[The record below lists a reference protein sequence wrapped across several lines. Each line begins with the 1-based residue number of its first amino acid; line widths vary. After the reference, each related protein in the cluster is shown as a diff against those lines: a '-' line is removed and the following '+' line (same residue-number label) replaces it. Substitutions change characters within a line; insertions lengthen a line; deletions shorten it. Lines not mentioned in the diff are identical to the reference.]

1 MYSKHRPQV
10 MSRCAEM
17 SVTSDRNYYF
27 LVVLVFPEIHEISKY
42 SCSFKRALAF
52 ICGKKNCFR
61 LLYFLGVAGFD
72 AVFWVHKIAGLD
84 LQNQI

>member
-1 MYSKHRPQV
+1 MKSVCTAVVSKERLL
-10 MSRCAEM
+10 
-17 SVTSDRNYYF
+17 F
-27 LVVLVFPEIHEISKY
+27 IS
-42 SCSFKRALAF
+42 
-52 ICGKKNCFR
+52 GKKNCFR